1 MKRTERAESSAAES
15 SAVATDGAGV
25 DWRGS
30 ASSSVT
36 VTREERL
43 REFYEENILKPML
56 VAWSDS
62 RTRLGLLIIG
72 FYVSLALVA
81 VFGLWREP
89 STSQAPRYLTLFEN
103 MQYPLGT
110 TASGTDLAALI
121 IHSTP
126 DILLMVTSGGLWA
139 TGIAVLVGTVAGYKG
154 GSVGRVLMSVSDFVM
169 AIPGLPLVMILA
181 ITFNPKNPILLGIV
195 ININYWAGLGRSIHS
210 QVLTIREN
218 NYVEASRTM
227 GVSTPRIIL
236 KDVIPNIMPYVTVN
250 FVFAARYVVFASI
263 GLFFLGVLPYSDQ
276 NWGVTLNFAY
286 NGGALFSWSAAHW
299 LLVPMAAIIGLS
311 VGLIL
316 LGQGMDRVFNPR
328 VRTRLTGESESTA
341 SADEKDTGMT
351 EGL

>member
-1 MKRTERAESSAAES
+1 MKRTEGSEPSTL
-15 SAVATDGAGV
+15 VTDGGSV

-30 ASSSVT
+30 SSSSVT

-43 REFYEENILKPML
+43 REMYEENFVKPMI

-72 FYVSLALVA
+72 FYFLIALVA
-81 VFGLWREP
+81 ILGLWREP
-89 STSQAPRYLTLFEN
+89 STSQAPRYLMLFEN
-103 MQYPLGT
+103 MTYPLGT

-126 DILLMVTSGGLWA
+126 DILLMVASGGLWA

-154 GSVGRVLMSVSDFVM
+154 GTVGRVLMSISDFVM

-181 ITFNPKNPILLGIV
+181 ITFNPKNPILLGII

-236 KDVIPNIMPYVTVN
+236 KDVIPNLMPYVTVN

-286 NGGALFSWSAAHW
+286 SGGALFSWSAAHW
-299 LLVPMAAIIGLS
+299 LLVPMVAIIGLS
-311 VGLIL
+311 IGLIL

-328 VRTRLTGESESTA
+328 VRTRLAGESESTA
-341 SADEKDTGMT
+341 VTDEKDTGMT
-351 EGL
+351 EVL

>member
-1 MKRTERAESSAAES
+1 MKRTEGDESSTL
-15 SAVATDGAGV
+15 VTDGAGV

-30 ASSSVT
+30 NSSSVT
-36 VTREERL
+36 LTREERL
-43 REFYEENILKPML
+43 REIYEENVRKPMV
-56 VAWSDS
+56 VAWADS

-72 FYVSLALVA
+72 FYILVALVA
-81 VFGLWREP
+81 IFGLWREP
-89 STSQAPRYLTLFEN
+89 STSQAPRYLMLFEN
-103 MQYPLGT
+103 MNYPLGT
-110 TASGTDLAALI
+110 TASGTDLTALI

-126 DILLMVTSGGLWA
+126 DILLMVVSGGLWA
-139 TGIAVLVGTVAGYKG
+139 TGIAVLIGTVAGYKG
-154 GSVGRVLMSVSDFVM
+154 GSVGRVLMSISDFVM

-181 ITFNPKNPILLGIV
+181 ITFNPKNPILLGII

-236 KDVIPNIMPYVTVN
+236 KDVIPNLMPYVTVN

-263 GLFFLGVLPYSDQ
+263 GLFFLGVLPYSEQ

-286 NGGALFSWSAAHW
+286 SGGALFSWSAAHW

-311 VGLIL
+311 IGLIL

-328 VRTRLTGESESTA
+328 VRTRLAGESESTA
-341 SADEKDTGMT
+341 TDEKDTGMT
-351 EGL
+351 EVL